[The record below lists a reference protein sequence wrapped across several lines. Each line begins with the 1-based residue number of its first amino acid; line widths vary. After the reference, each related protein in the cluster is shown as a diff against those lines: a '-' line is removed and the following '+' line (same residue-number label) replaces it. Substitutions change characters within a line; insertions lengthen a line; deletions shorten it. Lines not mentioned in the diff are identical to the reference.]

1 MPIYYIG
8 NIIHR
13 ILHTPFHYKKSP
25 PPRELGNSG
34 IRERSRIPDRSSR
47 VPEFRE
53 FGNSGAFPPFPSS
66 DPEFPNPRL
75 AGIRERSGVP
85 EFPNSGVLRER
96 RNSGTFPNPSL
107 EFPSSARGGI
117 RERPRV
123 PGFPEL
129 QHSGTPT
136 WNSGTFPS
144 SRVLEFQG
152 GGGGGTSAS
161 GVSKIV

>member
-1 MPIYYIG
+1 MYYIA
-8 NIIHR
+8 NISYWLYNT
-13 ILHTPFHYKKSP
+13 LHITHAISLQNMP
-25 PPRELGNSG
+25 PPRRELGNSG

-53 FGNSGAFPPFPSS
+53 FGNSGTFPAFPNS

-123 PGFPEL
+123 PEFPEL

-136 WNSGTFPS
+136 WNSGTFPN
-144 SRVLEFQG
+144 SRVLEG
-152 GGGGGTSAS
+152 GWAFF
-161 GVSKIV
+161 